1 MGRNLTSG
9 RWTALHR
16 RQGGIFFKWWV
27 LLTEVKWYGPSLPSL
42 ELSLLLSYP
51 VLVPGAVT
59 ISRSIL
65 SQGTEINAEVRHGR
79 NALHYAADAGK
90 VPIVR
95 FLLDNMA
102 IIDVRTYFV
111 NTVIWW
117 FWNHDYIMTFTADSF
132 VKSWRKK
139 FAIALWIY
147 LFLF

>member
-1 MGRNLTSG
+1 MIWPVPPLSRTLSSS
-9 RWTALHR
+9 
-16 RQGGIFFKWWV
+16 I
-27 LLTEVKWYGPSLPSL
+27 LPSPRPWSGDDL
-42 ELSLLLSYP
+42 TKY
-51 VLVPGAVT
+51 
-59 ISRSIL
+59 IL

-117 FWNHDYIMTFTADSF
+117 FWNHDYI
-132 VKSWRKK
+132 
-139 FAIALWIY
+139 FA
-147 LFLF
+147 